1 MNLRNI
7 NSVIIATHVFSPG
20 TSQALRDY
28 LLREGKDVLF
38 IGHPLFGNVFTWT
51 LGALDT
57 IWQVI
62 KTRKRFDL
70 YVGSNNLNAFT
81 GIVLRRIGLLK
92 KVIFFTPDYSHQR
105 FKNKLLNN
113 FYHWLDYYCL
123 KNADLVWNSS
133 AVMPV
138 DPIMRERERRGV
150 PPKYRSKQI
159 QVSDGTDPAERL
171 SFDKINRYEVGFVGH
186 LKKGMGVELL
196 IDVFPE
202 ITKQIPEAKLLIIGS
217 GPIEEK
223 LRIQAQ
229 GLNNIEFTGFMGELS
244 QVYKRLSKCAI
255 GVAPYEEG
263 TTSQYSDPGKVKV
276 YLSVGLPMVITKV
289 PQVAFEID
297 REKCGI
303 AINYGR
309 NELIEAVVRL
319 LKDETLLREYRNNAV
334 RLAEKYSWDKIFERA
349 LSKLEE

>member
-28 LLREGKDVLF
+28 LLRNKVNVLF
-38 IGHPLFGNVFTWT
+38 IGHSLFSNVFTWA
-51 LGALDT
+51 LGVLDT

-62 KTRKRFDL
+62 KTGKKFDL
-70 YVGSNNLNAFT
+70 YVGSNNLNAFV
-81 GIVLRRIGLLK
+81 GIILRRTRLVK

-138 DPIMRERERRGV
+138 DPIMRERERRGA
-150 PPKYRSKQI
+150 PIKYRSKQI
-159 QVSDGTDPAERL
+159 QVSDGTDLVERL
-171 SFDKINRYEVGFVGH
+171 PLDKINRYEVGFVGH
-186 LKKGMGVELL
+186 LKKGMGLELL

-202 ITKQIPEAKLLIIGS
+202 ITKQVPEAKLVIIGS
-217 GPIEEK
+217 GPIEQK
-223 LRIQAQ
+223 LKFQAKN
-229 GLNNIEFTGFMGELS
+229 LNNIEFTGFVGDLS
-244 QVYKRLSKCAI
+244 QVYKRLSRCAI
-255 GVAPYEEG
+255 GIAPYEKN
-263 TTSQYSDPGKVKV
+263 TISQYSDPGKVKV

-303 AINYGR
+303 AIDYDR
-309 NELIEAVVRL
+309 DELIEAVVRL
-319 LKDETLLREYRNNAV
+319 LKDETLLKEYRNNTV
-334 RLAEKYSWDKIFERA
+334 RLAEKYSWDRIFERA
-349 LSKLEE
+349 LNSLGK